1 MQSGERERERERDS
15 LIGYSRRNTCRR
27 TCTLQRFQGFPTSF
41 YRTLRWTS
49 PRSHHRDLNLE
60 MYFFFSFFLGSRR
73 IFFFDENISIRLWC
87 KFHFDLGKIPIGA
100 AGGRPLRTPSTE
112 KKTEKKP
119 KKLFKKCRRS
129 SFLEFVSTFFQFPHR
144 RHVDK
149 NVTKM
154 EAKNIRNVS
163 GVCVFFLSCF
173 LFFRSFLLSFRLP

>member
-112 KKTEKKP
+112 KKRKKSQ
-119 KKLFKKCRRS
+119 KN
-129 SFLEFVSTFFQFPHR
+129 FL
-144 RHVDK
+144 K
-149 NVTKM
+149 NVVVRRFSNSFPRFSNFPTAATSTKTSQKWKRKTS
-154 EAKNIRNVS
+154 ETSVE
-163 GVCVFFLSCF
+163 CVFSFFLV
-173 LFFRSFLLSFRLP
+173 FFSFVLSS